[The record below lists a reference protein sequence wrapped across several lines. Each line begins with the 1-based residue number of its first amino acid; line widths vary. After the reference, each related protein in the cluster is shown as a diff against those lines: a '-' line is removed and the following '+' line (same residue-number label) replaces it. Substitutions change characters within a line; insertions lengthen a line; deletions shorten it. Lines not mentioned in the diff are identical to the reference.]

1 MKDEIEQIVYDY
13 YIFNSLKYKS
23 NDKYNTYNQSD
34 TIASKIFGS
43 SMIAIGLCS
52 EIYKKSDFGIVSK
65 NIILSEIDKNL
76 GIKLDEYDKLGKITL
91 QAIKAEENFQNYI
104 NSETDH
110 NLKSF
115 INDFYQNTNILKT
128 TVRTGWIYWGVLTKN
143 LEKIS
148 EHVYGVC
155 VLALLLGRLYPNIDI
170 NKVIKMLIIHE
181 TEEIKIGDITV
192 FDKEIEKKEEK
203 GHSAIEEVFKNF
215 QNHDELIKLILEFDE
230 RKTPE
235 AKFAY
240 MCDKLEAD
248 LQAIAYEQM
257 GYNHMDNQEKNPAYN
272 SKKVQEIIR
281 NGAQTVAEIWCEYDL
296 DKFTEDNNFTKVLKY
311 AIKKEVYQK

>member
-1 MKDEIEQIVYDY
+1 MEEEIKQIISNY
-13 YIFNSLKYKS
+13 YILNSLKYKL
-23 NDKYNTYNQSD
+23 NDKYNEYNKSN

-43 SMIAIGLCS
+43 CMIAIGLCS
-52 EIYKKSDFGIVSK
+52 EIYKESDFGPVIK
-65 NIILSEIDKNL
+65 NILLSEADKNL
-76 GIKLDEYDKLGKITL
+76 GIKLDEYDKLDTIAL
-91 QAIKAEENFQNYI
+91 QAINAEENFKDYI
-104 NSETDH
+104 NSYMNH
-110 NLKSF
+110 NYTGS

-128 TVRTGWIYWGVLTKN
+128 TVRTGWIYWGVLAN
-143 LEKIS
+143 SLEKIS

-155 VLALLLGRLYPNIDI
+155 VLALLLSRLYPNIDI

-192 FDKEIEKKEEK
+192 FDKEVNKKEEK
-203 GHSAIEEVFKNF
+203 GHSAIREIFKDF
-215 QNHDELIKLILEFDE
+215 QSQDEHIELILEFDE
-230 RKTPE
+230 RKSAE

-272 SKKVQEIIR
+272 SKRVQEIIK
-281 NGAQTVAEIWCEYDL
+281 NGAQTVAEIWYEYDL

-311 AIKKEVYQK
+311 AIKKEIN